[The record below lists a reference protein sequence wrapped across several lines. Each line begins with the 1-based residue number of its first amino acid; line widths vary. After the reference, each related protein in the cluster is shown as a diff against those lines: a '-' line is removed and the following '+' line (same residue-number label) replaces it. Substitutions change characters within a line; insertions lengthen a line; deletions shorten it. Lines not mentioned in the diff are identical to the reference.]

1 MSALNQMRNFSRQK
15 KIFPLFCTGRNMKFI
30 GKFGEYLVLTRLL
43 ENEIEAYPAIKVNQD
58 SYDITAISA
67 SGRIVRIQ
75 VKATELH
82 NKSTNNTIGS
92 LAREF
97 DFLVVVVVHGERTA
111 DCYILTHAEA
121 QALRGT
127 SKQLGISRLEKQASV
142 VKSEMAQHKEQWN
155 RIRDA

>member
-1 MSALNQMRNFSRQK
+1 
-15 KIFPLFCTGRNMKFI
+15 MKFI

-58 SYDITAISA
+58 SYDLTAISQ
-67 SGRIVRIQ
+67 SGRIIRIQ

-82 NKSTNNTIGS
+82 NKSTNNTVGA

-97 DFLVVVVVHGERTA
+97 DFLVLVIVQGERLAECYVLTHGEAHT
-111 DCYILTHAEA
+111 
-121 QALRGT
+121 LRGT
-127 SKQLGISRLEKQASV
+127 SKQLGVSRQVDGVSV
-142 VKSEMAQHKEQWN
+142 VKSELTQHKEAWR

>member
-1 MSALNQMRNFSRQK
+1 
-15 KIFPLFCTGRNMKFI
+15 MKFI
-30 GKFGEYLVLTRLL
+30 GKFGEYLVLTRLF

-75 VKATELH
+75 VKTTELH

-97 DFLVVVVVHGERTA
+97 NFLVVVVVHGERTA

-121 QALRGT
+121 QTLRGA
-127 SKQLGISRLEKQASV
+127 SRQLGISRLKNQASV
-142 VKSEMAQHKEQWN
+142 VKNEMAQHKEQWN